1 MISLGWSMENL
12 RLSMAKG
19 LTYEARK
26 GQRWLGLVPKCKY
39 IIFLPPVTAALQAGA
54 QNSMICEVIGL
65 CSSSITEAAEVT
77 PPRDSTQAI
86 FGAMSVAEQAHT
98 PSHQHTC
105 SLSETYGGHGE
116 VRKK

>member
-1 MISLGWSMENL
+1 
-12 RLSMAKG
+12 MAKD

-39 IIFLPPVTAALQAGA
+39 IIFLPQVTAALQAGTP
-54 QNSMICEVIGL
+54 NSMIREVMGL
-65 CSSSITEAAEVT
+65 CASGITEAAEVT
-77 PPRDSTQAI
+77 PPRDSTQAT

-98 PSHQHTC
+98 ASHQHTC
-105 SLSETYGGHGE
+105 SLSEPYGGHGE